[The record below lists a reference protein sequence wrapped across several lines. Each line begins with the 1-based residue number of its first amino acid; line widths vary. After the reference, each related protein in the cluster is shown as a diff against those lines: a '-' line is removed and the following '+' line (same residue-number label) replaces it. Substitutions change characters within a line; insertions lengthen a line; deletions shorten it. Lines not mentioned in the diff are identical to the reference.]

1 MKGGRMKALSLAI
14 VAVLCAGCTPQAA
27 LLATALPENTSSVLL
42 SHTQRVQDTNR
53 RRIVA
58 YEQSRDWAGLAQF
71 AEENLKRD
79 THTPDWWLVAG
90 YAYTQQQKHA
100 RAADCYLEA
109 VRLEPDVA
117 LHWSLLAQAYRAS
130 GQPQRA
136 VKALDNALLA
146 RRDDPQ
152 LYWLLGESESDM
164 RRWREAA
171 SAYRAAIGVDA
182 KHLPSWNG
190 LQRAYAES
198 GRAEEAREAQRMI
211 DGLKA
216 EQAKA
221 GAAPRQ

>member
-1 MKGGRMKALSLAI
+1 MKTYLLALA
-14 VAVLCAGCTPQAA
+14 AMLCAGCTPQAA

-42 SHTQRVQDTNR
+42 SKTQRVEDANR

-58 YEQSRDWAGLAQF
+58 YEQSGDWAGLAKF
-71 AEENLKRD
+71 AEDNLKRD
-79 THTPDWWLVAG
+79 AHTPDWWLVAG

-109 VRLEPDVA
+109 VRLEPDVS

-136 VKALDNALLA
+136 AKALDNALLA

-164 RRWREAA
+164 RRWREAV

-182 KHLPSWNG
+182 KHLPSWDG
-190 LQRAYAES
+190 LQRAYSAS
-198 GRAEEAREAQRMI
+198 GRVEEAREAQRMV
-211 DGLKA
+211 DVLKA
-216 EQAKA
+216 EQTKA
-221 GAAPRQ
+221 AAAPKK